1 MKIKNTAERR
11 FFVFVTYIFSMFKS
25 SYGKKGKDDVLKKS
39 LAAALIAGLFLFA
52 LCGYVFVVKGGEYI
66 CYIQPLD
73 CYAVSL
79 GSFEKENEAEVFS
92 QSVFQRGGGGN
103 VFFDGKRYFVL
114 AEIFLSEADCDAVV
128 KNLVSSGEKAE
139 KLDIK
144 LGAKTLR
151 LSSSSEC
158 SSLKNICEEIVT
170 IYQGL
175 HEKTA
180 AYDDGKCSFSDLSKT
195 ASSASQKLFT
205 LCYES
210 GGDRF
215 SQIISQVKTSAESLY
230 SASQSEN
237 VASVRK
243 SAANCLLLLR
253 F

>member
-1 MKIKNTAERR
+1 M
-11 FFVFVTYIFSMFKS
+11 
-25 SYGKKGKDDVLKKS
+25 KKS

-195 ASSASQKLFT
+195 ASSASQKLFA

-210 GGDRF
+210 GGDLF
-215 SQIISQVKTSAESLY
+215 SKIVSQVKADSWRFETARERYTRLLEQQPEVIKRAPLSHI
-230 SASQSEN
+230 ASYLLMTPETLSR
-237 VASVRK
+237 VR
-243 SAANCLLLLR
+243 AGVL
-253 F
+253 